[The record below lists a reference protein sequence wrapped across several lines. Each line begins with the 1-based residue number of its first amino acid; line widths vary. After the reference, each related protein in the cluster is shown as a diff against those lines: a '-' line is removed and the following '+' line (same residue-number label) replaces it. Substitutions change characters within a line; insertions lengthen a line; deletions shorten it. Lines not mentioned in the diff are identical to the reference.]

1 MLLVLIALGLGL
13 LGFSLGFW
21 PTKVAKKDKG
31 KAWIGGGI
39 GAGIGFVILPIVI
52 RVIATLYTD
61 FWLYQSMRLEE
72 IFVRRLGLYWML
84 FGIGFAIAC
93 AFLVVNFLVAAKIVP
108 EKMSVWWKIVIWVL
122 IISAALVFGAV
133 AGGAWDEILLWKNQI
148 PFGKTDPLF
157 GRDIGWYVFS
167 YPFWSM
173 VIGWGFWLIVVT
185 AVTISA
191 VYAAQAYVYHQE
203 ESDYRSWR
211 YSRRSEETRSAE
223 ENEDRIYGVLVSH
236 FGVLAALLSIVLAC
250 FWVLRRI
257 ALPVDAY
264 SVSGY
269 AGSKISGAAW
279 VDSHFVYGAMSIL
292 PWLSVAM
299 AIGCLWA
306 AFTTKWKLLVGVIGT
321 KIAYVVLIMWIVPLL
336 VWSFGVRPTE
346 LTKESPY
353 IKWSNENTLEAFG
366 LGKRSLSIQSF
377 PANPLTAE
385 DIVNAPAGVFENL
398 RLLDPFE
405 VAIRSFD
412 QEEEQRRY
420 YDFQDPDIDIYRY
433 PDGRIVQVVVGAREL
448 PEAEIPTRTWV
459 NDHLVFTHGL
469 GAAMAQVNK
478 FDASGNMT
486 YLVRGIP
493 GKGPFVP
500 KQEAIYYG
508 EASGQWIATGTTEK
522 EVGTPLS
529 AGGWEEVE
537 YSGEGGVLLG
547 GGLRRLAFALRFN
560 DFTLL
565 LTNRLRP
572 ETRIHL
578 VRNIQQRVS
587 DIAPFLWLDDDPY
600 IIAGT
605 ERFQWMW
612 DGATWAKNYP
622 YADPQWVSTGQGTG
636 FNVRYVR
643 PSVKVTMDTYS
654 GVPTFYEVD
663 SSDPVLQTWKRIF
676 PTMFKPLSEMPEEL
690 SFHIR
695 YPEQVFILQART
707 LMRHHMSDPTA
718 LYNGEDMWE
727 IAKEHSLGKIQ
738 ETAPRYVITVLP
750 GQEQPEYILDWTF
763 VRQNK
768 QNGVAFLAARSNP
781 ANYGKLEL
789 YSYPVGKMII
799 GPAQVENL
807 IDQDPTLGPQIT
819 LLSTQGKE
827 VVRGNLMALPLGESM
842 LYVKPIYVRATTEGG
857 GQGLPQLRYV
867 VVGSTERKIAF
878 GKTLDEAMQS
888 FVREEVAP
896 ESTEQQAAPSTPETA
911 NCDQLWKALQA
922 AVDSKNAEEIG
933 HLALKILAANCK

>member
-1 MLLVLIALGLGL
+1 MLLVVIALGLGL

-21 PTKVAKKDKG
+21 PTKVAKRDKG
-31 KAWIGGGI
+31 KAWIRGGI
-39 GAGIGFVILPIVI
+39 GAFIGLIVLPIVI
-52 RVIATLYTD
+52 SVVAGVYTD
-61 FWLYQSMRLEE
+61 FWLYQSMKLEE
-72 IFVRRLGLYWML
+72 IFLRRLGLYWML
-84 FGIGFAIAC
+84 FGIGFSIAGI
-93 AFLVVNFLVAAKIVP
+93 FLLANLAVAAKIIP
-108 EKMSVWWKIVIWVL
+108 EKMSMWWKLIAGVL
-122 IISAALVFGAV
+122 IVAASLIFGA
-133 AGGAWDEILLWKNQI
+133 AAAGAWDEILLWKNQV
-148 PFGKTDPLF
+148 PFGKMDPLF

-167 YPFWSM
+167 YPFLSM
-173 VIGWGFWLIVVT
+173 IIGWGFWLI
-185 AVTISA
+185 TITTGITSL
-191 VYAAQAYVYHQE
+191 VYLAQAI
-203 ESDYRSWR
+203 DYRHD
-211 YSRRSEETRSAE
+211 YERRTWGDRRTTKGL
-223 ENEDRIYGVLVSH
+223 ENERRIYGVLVSH
-236 FGVLAALLSIVLAC
+236 LGVLAALLAVVLV
-250 FWVLRRI
+250 FYWILRRM
-257 ALPVDAY
+257 ALPIDAY
-264 SVSGY
+264 SVAGY
-269 AGSKISGAAW
+269 AGSKIAGAAW
-279 VDSHFVYGAMSIL
+279 VDSNFVYGAMAIL
-292 PWLSVAM
+292 PWLSTAI

-306 AFTTKWKLLVGVIGT
+306 AFAKKWKLLVGVIGT
-321 KIAYVVLIMWIVPLL
+321 KVAYVVLIMWIAPLL

-346 LTKESPY
+346 LSKESSY

-366 LGKRSLSIQSF
+366 LGKGSLSVQTF

-420 YDFQDPDIDIYRY
+420 YDFQDPDIDVYRY
-433 PDGRIVQVVVGAREL
+433 PDGCIVQVVVGAREL
-448 PEAEIPTRTWV
+448 PEAEIPTSTWV

-529 AGGWEEVE
+529 SGGWEEVE
-537 YSGEGGVLLG
+537 YNGEGGVLLG
-547 GGLRRLAFALRFN
+547 SGLRRFTFALRFN

-578 VRNIQQRVS
+578 VRNIQERVS
-587 DIAPFLWLDDDPY
+587 AIAPFLWLDDDPY

-622 YADPQWVSTGQGTG
+622 YADPQLVSTG
-636 FNVRYVR
+636 FNIRYVR
-643 PSVKVTMDTYS
+643 PSVKITMDAYS
-654 GVPTFYEVD
+654 GIPTFYEVD
-663 SSDPVLQTWKRIF
+663 KNDPVLQTWKRIF
-676 PTMFKPLSEMPEEL
+676 PTLFKPLAEMAEEL
-690 SFHIR
+690 KPHIR

-707 LMRHHMSDPTA
+707 LMYQHMSDPTA
-718 LYNGEDMWE
+718 RYNGEDMWE

-750 GQEQPEYILDWTF
+750 GQEEPEYILDWTF

-781 ANYGKLEL
+781 ENYGKLEL

-799 GPAQVENL
+799 GPAQIEDL
-807 IDQDPTLGPQIT
+807 IDQDSTLGPQIT
-819 LLSTQGKE
+819 LLSSQGKE
-827 VVRGNLMALPLGESM
+827 VVRGNLMALPLRESM

-878 GKTLDEAMQS
+878 GKTLDEALQS
-888 FVREEVAP
+888 FVREEVVP
-896 ESTEQQAAPSTPETA
+896 ESTEQPATPSTGETA
-911 NCDQLWKALQA
+911 SCNELWKAMRA
-922 AVDSKNAEEIG
+922 AVESKNAEEIG